1 MKTIKVAE
9 ATGIVLDWLV
19 LKALGFLRSD
29 VIQIYAGGL
38 YAEGLLPNGYCPASE
53 SVFDIALHGMRYST
67 DWSLG
72 GPIIEA
78 ELLDV
83 TPYDP
88 GNMGWRCTRRDADY
102 SPKAHPLNRYYA
114 QFGPTP
120 LIAAMRCYV
129 SSRLGDVVE
138 VPEKLE

>member
-1 MKTIKVAE
+1 MKIIKVAE
-9 ATGIVLDWLV
+9 ATGIVLDYLV
-19 LKALGFLRSD
+19 AIARGASVVEKHHGDFQGFYVVLSNNMFSR
-29 VIQIYAGGL
+29 VGQ
-38 YAEGLLPNGYCPASE
+38 GYSPS
-53 SVFDIALHGMRYST
+53 SR
-67 DWSLG
+67 WNQG

-120 LIAAMRCYV
+120 LIAAMRCFCV
-129 SSRLGDVVE
+129 SKLGE
-138 VPEKLE
+138 TAEIPEKLK